1 MTDYILIS
9 INYSNLSHIKVF
21 SRNAVVCMFDKNKS
35 LHNIAHFYISVY
47 PKTCLSYFICK
58 TVHEKN
64 IAYLNPK
71 FTNYFNFL
79 QFFIVYPGI
88 SNPGP
93 AIQNSKKY
101 LSVFYQNVQGLI
113 PFGSLADQHPN
124 LEIAKISELQA
135 YMFKKNP
142 DIVILNE
149 TWLKPI
155 ILSSEIF
162 PNKYVFRLDRSPH
175 HTQPT
180 PLTQKSLGKMVG
192 AC

>member
-9 INYSNLSHIKVF
+9 IIYSNLSYIKVF
-21 SRNAVVCMFDKNKS
+21 SGNAVVCMFAKNKS
-35 LHNIAHFYISVY
+35 SHNIAHFYISVY

-93 AIQNSKKY
+93 ATQNSKKD

-124 LEIAKISELQA
+124 LDIAKISELQA
-135 YMFKKNP
+135 YMFKKTL
-142 DIVILNE
+142 I
-149 TWLKPI
+149 
-155 ILSSEIF
+155 
-162 PNKYVFRLDRSPH
+162 
-175 HTQPT
+175 
-180 PLTQKSLGKMVG
+180 
-192 AC
+192 